1 METSRGL
8 EHKAFMENSNFLMVH
23 LRDDLVSGDLMHSM
37 GISNVLYVTKL
48 LVSTCLKIND
58 HKLQGISSFAPLMVG
73 NFNFFIMHFRDVIV

>member
-8 EHKAFMENSNFLMVH
+8 EQKAFMENSNFLMAP
-23 LRDDLVSGDLMHSM
+23 LRDDLVEGDLMYSM

-58 HKLQGISSFAPLMVG
+58 HKLQYYIGREFLPFLLLW
-73 NFNFFIMHFRDVIV
+73 

>member
-8 EHKAFMENSNFLMVH
+8 EQKAFMENSNFRMAL
-23 LRDDLVSGDLMHSM
+23 LRDDLVEGDLMYSM

-58 HKLQGISSFAPLMVG
+58 HKLQYYIGREFLPLLLLW
-73 NFNFFIMHFRDVIV
+73 